1 LRHLDVNQNILQF
14 EHLLEAEMHA
24 TERVRLLHLLLKEID
39 KVGHYSIVHL
49 IEIERQIARNEKF
62 IANQRAL
69 VAQLNGQRNCKENLA
84 KVAENLLQTMIQT
97 QALFKMRRDRIA
109 KELKT

>member
-1 LRHLDVNQNILQF
+1 VRDLDVNQNILAL
-14 EHLLEAEMHA
+14 ERLLETEIHN

-49 IEIERQIARNEKF
+49 IEIERQIGRNEKF
-62 IANQRAL
+62 IADQRAL
-69 VAQLNGQRNCKENLA
+69 VARLDGKGSIA

-97 QALFKMRRDRIA
+97 AALFKLRRDRIA
-109 KELKT
+109 KELRA